1 MNIADR
7 LKGALREKD
16 WSPAELARRSG
27 VPQPTVHR
35 ILTGAS
41 RSPRRETVDSLA
53 RALGI
58 SSESLWSG
66 KAVEEESASE
76 REFYSEPGQL
86 GLVTEWD
93 DETPLDDDE
102 VSIPF
107 LREVELAAG
116 HGSTQSINYDSRPQL
131 RFGKST
137 LRRHG
142 VQAHEALCVVVR
154 GNSMEPVLQDGSTVA
169 VSTADKQVVDGK
181 IYALLHDGLLRVKL
195 LYRLP
200 GGGIRLR
207 SFNRDEHPDEEYG
220 PSDIVEQDLSILGRV
235 FWFASFI

>member
-1 MNIADR
+1 MQIAER
-7 LKGALREKD
+7 LKGMLLTKD

-35 ILTGAS
+35 IITGAS
-41 RSPRRETVDSLA
+41 RSPRRETIDSLA
-53 RALGI
+53 KALGCAP
-58 SSESLWSG
+58 EMLWSG
-66 KAVEEESASE
+66 KPVEEEPPADK
-76 REFYSEPGQL
+76 EFYAAPGQI
-86 GLVTEWD
+86 GPVTEWD
-93 DETPLDDDE
+93 DETPLDEDE
-102 VSIPF
+102 IAIPF

-116 HGSTQSINYDSRPQL
+116 HGSTQSINYDSRPVL

-142 VQAHEALCVVVR
+142 VQAHEAMCVVVR

-169 VSTADKQVVDGK
+169 VSTADKNVVDGK

-200 GGGIRLR
+200 GGGLRLR
-207 SFNRDEHPDEEYG
+207 SFNRDEHPDEEYN
-220 PSDIVEQDLSILGRV
+220 PSEIAAQDLSIIGRV